1 MEWKSRPQRLRN
13 SDLIE
18 VRKRA
23 RIQCRLEV
31 ETNLALYNYTNAHTL
46 EQSPSER
53 NMVDI

>member
-1 MEWKSRPQRLRN
+1 VEWKSRPQRLRN